1 MKKYF
6 LVFLIVLL
14 CLSLCACDVT
24 IPAELSEN
32 SEDFIGFSTIPNKN
46 NLYYDVD
53 TKIVYII
60 FKERKGYGGYGFM
73 SPYYAPNGFPY
84 QYDANNRVLIETIP

>member
-1 MKKYF
+1 MKKIF
-6 LVFLIVLL
+6 SCLLIVLL

-46 NLYYDVD
+46 NLY
-53 TKIVYII
+53 
-60 FKERKGYGGYGFM
+60 
-73 SPYYAPNGFPY
+73 
-84 QYDANNRVLIETIP
+84 